1 ASTPSGTGM
10 AGAMSSAMSS
20 AGSSAPV
27 AASSAL
33 PAKSIKLAMKPD
45 AKPGSDGKTH
55 DALVPSAEI
64 TVKAGQ
70 TVRLTILNYDDMP
83 HSFTSP
89 GLARGA
95 AIPPA
100 FAADAGDRAGPE
112 GDAGARPRRR
122 PDDRRRLGQAPLRD
136 RGQL

>member
-1 ASTPSGTGM
+1 M
-10 AGAMSSAMSS
+10 
-20 AGSSAPV
+20 

-112 GDAGARPRRR
+112 GDAGARPQQHTHRTFEQCW
-122 PDDRRRLGQAPLRD
+122 RLPPPLYEASVILSRHD
-136 RGQL
+136 PVLDPLLTI